1 MSFSQCPPTT
11 LLQRWLEE
19 PFNYSALCSLGIEEL
34 PVGQHLMGKKHMHKQ
49 FGNCYISNA
58 YTVCIQ
64 EEHSAGSIYICM
76 LYARSPAKHNFSSGS
91 QQPGSQG
98 YFCLSKEQSAFKAPF
113 EYMFV
118 CVLFMSLCI
127 NVHVHFPGSVFVWSQ
142 ASACGFALLPLR
154 PCL

>member
-1 MSFSQCPPTT
+1 
-11 LLQRWLEE
+11 
-19 PFNYSALCSLGIEEL
+19 
-34 PVGQHLMGKKHMHKQ
+34 MGKKHMHKQ

-58 YTVCIQ
+58 YTVYIQ
-64 EEHSAGSIYICM
+64 EEHSAGSIYM
-76 LYARSPAKHNFSSGS
+76 YAVCGLPAKHNFSSGS

-118 CVLFMSLCI
+118 CMRVCVLFLSLCI